1 MPNRDL
7 DAARRYHN
15 ATKHSVASLRA
26 HQHYLD
32 WDIKPLPF
40 KVYPQLESF
49 ALPREMPSSSMP
61 VLSALAVRAV
71 PTGGIPSIPDLAALA
86 RLLHLS
92 AGITRKKVLPN
103 GEEYHFRA
111 AACTGAL
118 YHIDVYVICG
128 PVAGGLAAGGLAAGV
143 YHFGPHNFALT
154 RLRAGDYRGVLMEAT
169 GGEPSVAQVPIIL
182 ACASTYWRNS
192 WKYQARAYRH
202 CFWDSGTILANL
214 LAAAAASRLPA
225 HVVCGFIDETV
236 TALLGLDPQ
245 REGPLALVAIG
256 HDPHNMTA
264 PQPPVPRIELETL
277 PLSPRQVDYPAICEM
292 QAASVLRTAE
302 EVRAWRATAGELTAM
317 RPPSGRTFPLQSLG
331 AQALPGETIDSVIH
345 RRGSTRQFARAAI
358 SFEELS
364 TMLQHGTHGVA
375 GDFGDALSDLYL
387 IVNAVEGLPSG
398 TYVFHRAQQVLELL
412 RAGDFRRE
420 AGALGLGQELPADA
434 SVNIYL
440 LCDLEAVLARY
451 GNRGYRVAQLDAAI
465 TGGKLYLAAYAL
477 RRGATGLT
485 FLDDDVIEF
494 FSPHAAGKSVM
505 FLVAIGRGARALAS
519 RSS

>member
-15 ATKHSVASLRA
+15 ATKHSIASLRA

-128 PVAGGLAAGGLAAGV
+128 PVTGGLAAGV

-154 RLRAGDYRGVLMEAT
+154 QLRAGDYRGVLVEAT
-169 GGEPSVAQVPIIL
+169 GGEPSVAQAPIIL

-225 HVVCGFIDETV
+225 HIVCGFIDETV

-256 HDPHNMTA
+256 HDPRA
-264 PQPPVPRIELETL
+264 PIAPPAPVPPAPVPSVHFETL
-277 PLSPRQVDYPAICEM
+277 PPSTQEVDYPAICEM

-317 RPPSGRTFPLQSLG
+317 RPPSGQTFPLQPRG

-345 RRGSTRQFARAAI
+345 RRGSTRQFARAPI

-420 AGALGLGQELPADA
+420 AGFLGLGQELPADA

-440 LCDLEAVLARY
+440 LCDLERVLARY

-485 FLDDDVIEF
+485 FLDDDVSEF
-494 FSPHAAGKSVM
+494 FSPHGAGKSVM
-505 FLVAIGRGARALAS
+505 FLVAIGRSQRALPQVQ
-519 RSS
+519 